1 MGKRTRSAGKTGRSR
16 GKRSR
21 VKRTGAGRVKRTGTG
36 RGKGTGK
43 RSRGTAKRSR
53 AKGSRARRGGHV
65 VRLNQDVLNR
75 WAPIRCHGNDCV
87 PGTCTF
93 LGLGEREAMK
103 HAAAM
108 YPQGVSN
115 ESGITDYLDNRY
127 QIKHAVYGPVIW
139 TVNGRFT
146 TNPFLF
152 HDMLRT
158 PGDTTVG
165 LLYGP
170 TRHAVAIGRTTNG
183 DMILLDPQSCQ
194 AYQGLANI
202 ERYMRANKFMSLFL
216 VSQFAPGA
224 PRRPGDV
231 QDYDPDDTSTP
242 MDIDA

>member
-1 MGKRTRSAGKTGRSR
+1 MCIHMGKRTRSAGKKGRS
-16 GKRSR
+16 KA
-21 VKRTGAGRVKRTGTG
+21 TVKRTGTG
-36 RGKGTGK
+36 KGKGTGK
-43 RSRGTAKRSR
+43 RRRGRSTR
-53 AKGSRARRGGHV
+53 HSRARRGGHV

-75 WAPIRCHGNDCV
+75 WAPIKCHGNDCV

-139 TVNGRFT
+139 TVNGQFT
-146 TNPFLF
+146 TNPLLF

-183 DMILLDPQSCQ
+183 DMLLLDPQSCQ
-194 AYQGLANI
+194 AYQGLAHI
-202 ERYMRANKFMSLFL
+202 EDYMRSNKFMSLFL

-224 PRRPGDV
+224 PRYPGDV
-231 QDYDPDDTSTP
+231 RDYDPDDTSAP